1 MTPPVPRDLAQRET
15 DALAS
20 MLGADS
26 RRIDDLVDSVGEI
39 KGDVRTLKADA
50 SRTANGVEQLQQ
62 SMAILNR
69 HAVVMETQSAEL
81 STMRSKY
88 DGLDTRV
95 RNIELEM
102 PALKDSRA
110 DLKKGVWI
118 VIGLVIAAGM
128 ALIIK
133 P

>member
-1 MTPPVPRDLAQRET
+1 MPPIPRDLASREA

-20 MLGADS
+20 MMGADS

-39 KGDVRTLKADA
+39 KGDVRALKADS

-81 STMRSKY
+81 SIMRTKY
-88 DGLDTRV
+88 DGLDSRV
-95 RNIELEM
+95 RLIEHEM
-102 PALKDSRA
+102 PALKDTRA
-110 DLKKGVWI
+110 DIKKGVWI
-118 VIGLVIAAGM
+118 VIGLVIAAAM
-128 ALIIK
+128 ALLLK

>member
-1 MTPPVPRDLAQRET
+1 
-15 DALAS
+15 

-26 RRIDDLVDSVGEI
+26 RRIDDLVDNVGEI

-69 HAVVMETQSAEL
+69 HAVVMETQSAEI
-81 STMRSKY
+81 TMMRAKH
-88 DGLDTRV
+88 DALDTRV
-95 RNIELEM
+95 RIIENDM

-110 DLKKGVWI
+110 DIRKGVWI
-118 VIGLVIAAGM
+118 IIAIVIAAGM
-128 ALIIK
+128 ALILK

>member
-1 MTPPVPRDLAQRET
+1 MPPPRDLAQREA

-26 RRIDDLVDSVGEI
+26 RRIDDLVDNVGEI

-69 HAVVMETQSAEL
+69 HAVVMETQSAEI
-81 STMRSKY
+81 SIMRTKH
-88 DGLDTRV
+88 DALDSRV
-95 RNIELEM
+95 RDIERDM
-102 PALKDSRA
+102 PALKDARA
-110 DLKKGVWI
+110 DIKKGVWI
-118 VIGLVIAAGM
+118 VIGLVIAAAM
-128 ALIIK
+128 ALLLK
-133 P
+133 A

>member
-1 MTPPVPRDLAQRET
+1 MPPVPRNLAEREA

-26 RRIDDLVDSVGEI
+26 RRIDDIVDNVGEI

-69 HAVVMETQSAEL
+69 HAVVMETQSAEIN
-81 STMRSKY
+81 TMRTKFDLL
-88 DGLDTRV
+88 DGRV
-95 RNIELEM
+95 RDIEREM

-110 DLKKGVWI
+110 DIKKAVWI
-118 VIGLVIAAGM
+118 VLGLVIAAGM
-128 ALIIK
+128 ALILK